1 MRSTTS
7 ANLILILAASLWS
20 LGGLFIKLVDLT
32 PIAITGTRSLAA
44 TCVFLIY
51 LKELKWDWN
60 RYFII
65 GVFSYAA
72 MMLLYVFS
80 IRLTTA
86 ANAIFLEFTAPIYV
100 VILSYYLLNERIT
113 LFDIVSMVIIF
124 FGMGLFFID
133 ELTFYGF
140 WGNIMAAIA
149 GVCLGIVTVI
159 IRKEKESAF
168 QIVLFGNILTSI
180 VCIPFMFTG
189 LTETVFSD
197 WIIIFVLGIIQL
209 GIPYILYTMAL
220 RYVQAIDA
228 ILVSMIEPIL
238 NPVWVYLFV
247 GEKIGE
253 WAFVGGV
260 MVLLGS
266 VGRALIKLK
275 IEEKK

>member
-1 MRSTTS
+1 
-7 ANLILILAASLWS
+7 
-20 LGGLFIKLVDLT
+20 
-32 PIAITGTRSLAA
+32 
-44 TCVFLIY
+44 
-51 LKELKWDWN
+51 
-60 RYFII
+60 
-65 GVFSYAA
+65 
-72 MMLLYVFS
+72 
-80 IRLTTA
+80 
-86 ANAIFLEFTAPIYV
+86 
-100 VILSYYLLNERIT
+100 
-113 LFDIVSMVIIF
+113 
-124 FGMGLFFID
+124 
-133 ELTFYGF
+133 
-140 WGNIMAAIA
+140 
-149 GVCLGIVTVI
+149 
-159 IRKEKESAF
+159 
-168 QIVLFGNILTSI
+168 
-180 VCIPFMFTG
+180 MFTG

-253 WAFVGGV
+253 WALVGGV